1 MDLHHEFEV
10 SAAVE
15 ETWAAFLD
23 MPRVAPCL
31 PGAEIT
37 EVIDDRNV
45 KGGAKVKVG
54 PVNLRFAG
62 TAEMVEIDE
71 RNRTALMKAGGA
83 DAKGRGN
90 ADADVRFT
98 LSETGSNRTA
108 VEVNTS
114 LNLTGSVAQY
124 GRVSG
129 LIDEIANQLLDEFV
143 ANLEVELGGAD
154 ESAVAADSRSST
166 ADPSAAAISDAASQQ
181 PPPIPAPVKAASGL
195 TLFFKAV
202 WSMIKKKFRRS

>member
-1 MDLHHEFEV
+1 MDLHHQFEV

-15 ETWAAFLD
+15 DTWAAFLD

-62 TAEMVEIDE
+62 AAEMVEIDE
-71 RNRTALMKAGGA
+71 PNRTALMKAGGA

-98 LSETGSNRTA
+98 LSEAGSNKTA
-108 VEVNTS
+108 VDVVTN

-129 LIDEIANQLLDEFV
+129 LIDEIANQLLDQFV
-143 ANLEVELGGAD
+143 ANLEVELGGAK
-154 ESAVAADSRSST
+154 ESTVAADTSGT
-166 ADPSAAAISDAASQQ
+166 PADTSIGATPEAAPQQ
-181 PPPIPAPVKAASGL
+181 PPPIPAPAKAASGL

-202 WSMIKKKFRRS
+202 WSMIKKKFKRS

>member
-1 MDLHHEFEV
+1 MDLHHQFEV

-15 ETWAAFLD
+15 DTWAAFLD
-23 MPRVAPCL
+23 MPRVAPCM

-54 PVNLRFAG
+54 PVNLRFVC
-62 TAEMVEIDE
+62 TSEMVEIDE
-71 RNRTALMKAGGA
+71 TSRTALMKAGGA

-98 LSETGSNRTA
+98 LSEAGSNKPA
-108 VEVNTS
+108 VDVNTS

-143 ANLEVELGGAD
+143 ANLEVELGGAK
-154 ESAVAADSRSST
+154 ESAVADE
-166 ADPSAAAISDAASQQ
+166 SAAATSEPALQH
-181 PPPIPAPVKAASGL
+181 PPPIPAPVKPASGL
-195 TLFFKAV
+195 TLFFNAS
-202 WSMIKKKFRRS
+202 WSMIKKKFKRS